1 MARFKYRNLHFNA
14 IIFSIMMTL
23 LLLIKLFLNNGFADE
38 LQTLPDTC
46 DELLPDKAPYI
57 ALFDQTAQLWAI
69 ESTQQA
75 KKMFDILALRTMYQ
89 ESTKDYD
96 NPIDWLIR
104 DALCNC
110 SVKNKGELFNS
121 GSLKLRKCLNSDLSK
136 FIKKAQKAYID
147 LVVENNKKEK
157 MLKLSEQ
164 QMTRIEKLREQAQKD
179 MEQRTRSEI
188 KNRTAR

>member
-1 MARFKYRNLHFNA
+1 M
-14 IIFSIMMTL
+14 MMTL
-23 LLLIKLFLNNGFADE
+23 MLLIKLFLNNGFADE

-46 DELLPDKAPYI
+46 NELLPDRAPYI
-57 ALFDQTAQLWAI
+57 ALFDQTAQLWAA

-110 SVKNKGELFNS
+110 SANNKGELFNS

-136 FIKKAQKAYID
+136 FIKKAQKAYVD

-164 QMTRIEKLREQAQKD
+164 QIIRIEKLKEQAQKD
-179 MEQRTRSEI
+179 MEQKTRSEI
-188 KNRTAR
+188 RNRTVR